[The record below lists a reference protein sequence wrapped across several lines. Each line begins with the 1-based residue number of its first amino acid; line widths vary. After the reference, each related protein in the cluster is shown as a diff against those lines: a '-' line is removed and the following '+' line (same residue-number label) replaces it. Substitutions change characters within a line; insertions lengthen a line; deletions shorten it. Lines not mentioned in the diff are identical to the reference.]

1 MGKSV
6 VLIAGPTASGK
17 SALAVNMAQKSNAL
31 IINADSMQVYSTLN
45 VLSARPQ
52 DSEMAQAEH
61 HLFGYVDPATRFSTG
76 AWSRDVKNLLDSLD
90 LQNQNLIFVGGT
102 GLYFQ
107 ALVHGFSEI
116 PPVPP
121 EVVSQIETEVDGLDR
136 EQRRALLMARDPE
149 MALRLQEP
157 DQQRLVRALSVLQA
171 TGRSLAHWQ
180 DVKQVGLLDGFD
192 ISKIVINPERNIL
205 RDRIATRFATMLE
218 LGAVE
223 EVRQILAL
231 DLDTSL
237 PVMKAIG
244 VREVGDW
251 LAGKITKERAI
262 ELAVIA
268 SQRYAKRQRTWF
280 RKQMADWEWR
290 E

>member
-17 SALAVNMAQKSNAL
+17 SALAVEMAQKSNAV
-31 IINADSMQVYSTLN
+31 IINTDSMQVYSVLN

-52 DSEMAQAEH
+52 GDELAAAEH
-61 HLFGYVDPATRFSTG
+61 QLFGYVDPAIRFSTG
-76 AWSRDVKNLLDSLD
+76 AWLRDVEKLLSLKD
-90 LQNQNLIFVGGT
+90 VCNRDWIFVGGT

-107 ALVHGFSEI
+107 ALIHGFTE
-116 PPVPP
+116 VPP
-121 EVVSQIETEVDGLDR
+121 IGPKIVSQIESEVDGLDLQ
-136 EQRRALLMARDPE
+136 QRKELLLAKDPAMAE
-149 MALRLQEP
+149 RLQEP

-171 TGRSLAHWQ
+171 TGHSLAHWQ
-180 DVKQVGLLDGFD
+180 DAPQNGLLDGFS
-192 ISKIVINPERNIL
+192 ISRIVINPERDVL
-205 RDRIATRFATMLE
+205 RDRIGNRFATMLE

-223 EVRQILAL
+223 EVQQILAM
-231 DLDTSL
+231 DLDPSL
-237 PVMKAIG
+237 PAMKAIG
-244 VREVGDW
+244 VREIADW
-251 LAGKITKERAI
+251 LGGESTKEQAI
-262 ELAVIA
+262 ALSIIA